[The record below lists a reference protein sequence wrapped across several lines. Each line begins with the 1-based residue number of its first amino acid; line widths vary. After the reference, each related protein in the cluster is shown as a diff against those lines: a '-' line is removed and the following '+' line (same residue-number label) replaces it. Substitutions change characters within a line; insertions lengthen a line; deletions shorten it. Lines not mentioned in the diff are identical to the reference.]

1 MGDKLNVGLIGYG
14 FAGST
19 FHAPVLTCVPNLHL
33 KKVVERRSEKSKA
46 KYPWVEI
53 VKDAQDLFQDAS
65 IDIVVVA
72 TPSTDHVELTKEALL
87 AGKHVV
93 VEKPFTATSA
103 EADELIALAKER
115 NKVLSVFHNRRW
127 DGDYMTVAKI
137 VNSHLLGKLAECNLH
152 WDRYNPEVS
161 TARWREWDAPGTG
174 ILYDLGVHFFD
185 QALSMFGIPQTLTA
199 DVGIL
204 REGGVATDYFDIKL
218 RYADGLRVSV
228 KSSKL
233 NREPGPRYV
242 LHGTLGS
249 FVKYGIDPQE
259 DALKEGKTPRTPQ
272 WGKEPQTLW
281 GTLNTAINGLNVTGQ
296 IQTITGSYTAYYQNI
311 ADGVTGR
318 AELAVKPEEARNAVR
333 LIELALESSRLGKTL
348 DVIL

>member
-1 MGDKLNVGLIGYG
+1 
-14 FAGST
+14 
-19 FHAPVLTCVPNLHL
+19 
-33 KKVVERRSEKSKA
+33 
-46 KYPWVEI
+46 
-53 VKDAQDLFQDAS
+53 
-65 IDIVVVA
+65 
-72 TPSTDHVELTKEALL
+72 
-87 AGKHVV
+87 
-93 VEKPFTATSA
+93 
-103 EADELIALAKER
+103 
-115 NKVLSVFHNRRW
+115 
-127 DGDYMTVAKI
+127 
-137 VNSHLLGKLAECNLH
+137 LLGKLAECNLH